1 MASMVVAA
9 FSARLRRTTLYLDT
23 LNAVSASESQ
33 SMPTKR
39 EGNLYAILAIVSV
52 VVVPPK
58 SKELIIRKLP
68 FQRLTFES
76 LSKHLTDPRGAFP
89 VCGSLRLR
97 DCGANALLRDDGA
110 VFFSY
115 QCGANAL
122 GRRERSGLSMLTP
135 QIEYSSCV
143 ILVHHSSCLI
153 LV

>member
-39 EGNLYAILAIVSV
+39 EGNLYAIFAIVSV

-68 FQRLTFES
+68 FQRLMREIALDFKTFQAP
-76 LSKHLTDPRGAFP
+76 H
-89 VCGSLRLR
+89 
-97 DCGANALLRDDGA
+97 
-110 VFFSY
+110 
-115 QCGANAL
+115 
-122 GRRERSGLSMLTP
+122 
-135 QIEYSSCV
+135 
-143 ILVHHSSCLI
+143 
-153 LV
+153 